1 MWCNGNKAAKNSLL
15 QLPNQ
20 TPIHQIRNN
29 GQKGGGVTL
38 FVHNSLDFKIQK
50 KQNINS
56 NQIKFACIKIV
67 RKKRQEYSCF
77 IIN

>member
-29 GQKGGGVTL
+29 GQKGGSVTL
-38 FVHNSLDFKIQK
+38 FVHNSLDFKIK
-50 KQNINS
+50 KKKKLKA
-56 NQIKFACIKIV
+56 IK
-67 RKKRQEYSCF
+67 
-77 IIN
+77 

>member
-50 KQNINS
+50 KT
-56 NQIKFACIKIV
+56 KH
-67 RKKRQEYSCF
+67 
-77 IIN
+77 

>member
-15 QLPNQ
+15 QLPNE

-38 FVHNSLDFKIQK
+38 FVHNSLDFKIK
-50 KQNINS
+50 KNKTLTA
-56 NQIKFACIKIV
+56 IK
-67 RKKRQEYSCF
+67 
-77 IIN
+77 

>member
-29 GQKGGGVTL
+29 GQKGGSVAL

-56 NQIKFACIKIV
+56 NQIKFDVSKLLEKNVKNIV
-67 RKKRQEYSCF
+67 ASL
-77 IIN
+77 